1 MGVTKTERG
10 KKNLPY
16 NYSKLIGRMAE
27 MGETR
32 ESLSKKIGLSS
43 VSLRAKL
50 QNKTQFKQ
58 GDIAAISEVLEIP
71 TEDIVHYFFSV

>member
-1 MGVTKTERG
+1 M
-10 KKNLPY
+10 PY

-32 ESLSKKIGLSS
+32 ESLSRKIGLSS

-71 TEDIVHYFFSV
+71 ADEIVHYFFSV

>member
-1 MGVTKTERG
+1 M
-10 KKNLPY
+10 PY

-27 MGETR
+27 KGETR

-58 GDIAAISEVLEIP
+58 SDIAAISEILDIDADEIAR
-71 TEDIVHYFFSV
+71 YFFSE